1 MACRPGRY
9 YDFYRFIIIIILMTG
24 TLGIRARD
32 ASLKTYGERIS
43 VDGDKYQV
51 HLACVG
57 NVTYT
62 HGKRNPTII
71 LEAGETPPP
80 PEYDFEHWAYS
91 SCENSTISRYCYW
104 DRPGYAWSD
113 NAPSLH
119 SAGVSADALSE
130 ALARAGEEGPW
141 ILVSASSVLVELSLG
156 GVQER
161 IASTVGMPTKVAI

>member
-1 MACRPGRY
+1 VAHRPSRNTTNTQRMACRPGRY

-80 PEYDFEHWAYS
+80 SMTLNTGPTVAAR
-91 SCENSTISRYCYW
+91 T
-104 DRPGYAWSD
+104 
-113 NAPSLH
+113 
-119 SAGVSADALSE
+119 ALSHVI
-130 ALARAGEEGPW
+130 ATGIGPVMRGQTMR
-141 ILVSASSVLVELSLG
+141 LPYTLLGCLRMLSLKPSP
-156 GVQER
+156 VLER
-161 IASTVGMPTKVAI
+161 RGLGFLSRHRASWWSSL

>member
-32 ASLKTYGERIS
+32 ASLKT
-43 VDGDKYQV
+43 
-51 HLACVG
+51 
-57 NVTYT
+57 
-62 HGKRNPTII
+62 
-71 LEAGETPPP
+71 
-80 PEYDFEHWAYS
+80 